1 VTRAGAGTE
10 TGTETE
16 TETGAEAEGGT
27 GTETG
32 TETET
37 ETGRVESPAM
47 VIPTFLRRLLW
58 LLLLAAIVTAVV
70 LVVLKR
76 RGEAEESA
84 YRTAPVDRGDI
95 TMTVTATGSL
105 SAVTTVQVGSQVSGI
120 IRALYADFNTAVRAG
135 QVLAELDPTPFQA
148 RVEQRRADVVQAEV
162 QLRNAEIAFHRQER
176 LLAAGLTSEAEYDAA
191 EAAADGAE
199 ALVGQAR
206 AALSQSETDLSY
218 TVIRSPIDGVV
229 VSRQYDVGQTVAASF
244 QAPTLFTIA
253 QDLTRMQAEADV
265 DQADIGRIHTGQ
277 VARFTVDAYPEDEF
291 RGTITQ
297 VRLNA
302 TTNVNVV
309 TYPVIIEVANP
320 DGRLRPEM
328 TADVTI
334 EVATVRDVLRVANAA
349 LRFRPTET
357 GDSEATGGGSAR
369 GGGAGS
375 PMQGP
380 AAATGRGGS
389 QGSRAQGAGE
399 PRPGAPPASDAGGDA
414 EPGVVMRTVYLL
426 DAAGAP
432 APTRIRTGLSDGRF
446 TEVLGGE
453 LKEGDAVVVGL
464 ATARI
469 NSTGGRP
476 PMRGF

>member
-1 VTRAGAGTE
+1 MA
-10 TGTETE
+10 
-16 TETGAEAEGGT
+16 
-27 GTETG
+27 
-32 TETET
+32 
-37 ETGRVESPAM
+37 
-47 VIPTFLRRLLW
+47 IPTLVRRLIW
-58 LLLLAAIVTAVV
+58 LLLLAAVVTAVV

-76 RGEAEESA
+76 RGAVEESA

-120 IRALYADFNTAVRAG
+120 IRALYADFNTSVRAG

-176 LLAAGLTSEAEYDAA
+176 LLAAGLTSQAEYDAA

-199 ALVGQAR
+199 ALVGQAQ

-265 DQADIGRIHTGQ
+265 DQADIGRIRVGQ
-277 VARFTVDAYPEDEF
+277 VARFTVDAYPEEEF

-334 EVATVRDVLRVANAA
+334 EVATVNNVLRVANAA
-349 LRFRPTET
+349 LRFRPTDV
-357 GDSEATGGGSAR
+357 GDPSESTAGSSPRARGAEASQGSATGS
-369 GGGAGS
+369 
-375 PMQGP
+375 
-380 AAATGRGGS
+380 GRGGLQGARP
-389 QGSRAQGAGE
+389 QGSGGD
-399 PRPGAPPASDAGGDA
+399 RPGPPASADGGGDGEA
-414 EPGVVMRTVYLL
+414 GAFMRTVYLL

-432 APTRIRTGLSDGRF
+432 VPARIRTGLSDGRS
-446 TEVLGGE
+446 TEVLGGD
-453 LKEGDAVVVGL
+453 LKEGDAVVVGF
-464 ATARI
+464 ATARV
-469 NSTGGRP
+469 NTTGGRP

>member
-1 VTRAGAGTE
+1 MKKLLT
-10 TGTETE
+10 
-16 TETGAEAEGGT
+16 
-27 GTETG
+27 
-32 TETET
+32 
-37 ETGRVESPAM
+37 
-47 VIPTFLRRLLW
+47 VIAI
-58 LLLLAAIVTAVV
+58 LLLAGIGAAAYYKYFGQAKPPEVT
-70 LVVLKR
+70 
-76 RGEAEESA
+76 
-84 YRTAPVDRGDI
+84 TATLSRGDI
-95 TMTVTATGSL
+95 VSAVGATGAIE
-105 SAVTTVQVGSQVSGI
+105 AVTTVQVGSQVSGI

-349 LRFRPTET
+349 LRFRPTDVGEP
-357 GDSEATGGGSAR
+357 SESTAGSSPRARGAEASLGSATGAGRGDPRRVGHPEARCGRASCDGFRKASAR
-369 GGGAGS
+369 F
-375 PMQGP
+375 GP
-380 AAATGRGGS
+380 VCFA
-389 QGSRAQGAGE
+389 SRA
-399 PRPGAPPASDAGGDA
+399 
-414 EPGVVMRTVYLL
+414 
-426 DAAGAP
+426 
-432 APTRIRTGLSDGRF
+432 
-446 TEVLGGE
+446 
-453 LKEGDAVVVGL
+453 
-464 ATARI
+464 
-469 NSTGGRP
+469 
-476 PMRGF
+476 GF

>member
-1 VTRAGAGTE
+1 
-10 TGTETE
+10 
-16 TETGAEAEGGT
+16 
-27 GTETG
+27 
-32 TETET
+32 
-37 ETGRVESPAM
+37 M

-176 LLAAGLTSEAEYDAA
+176 LLAAGLTSQAEYDAA

-334 EVATVRDVLRVANAA
+334 EVATARDVLRVANAA
-349 LRFRPTET
+349 LRFRPTDTGEASGAAAGGAPRAGGTET
-357 GDSEATGGGSAR
+357 SQGSATGGSRSGL
-369 GGGAGS
+369 
-375 PMQGP
+375 QG
-380 AAATGRGGS
+380 
-389 QGSRAQGAGE
+389 
-399 PRPGAPPASDAGGDA
+399 PRPGGQSERPAPQTASTGVGEAEAGA
-414 EPGVVMRTVYLL
+414 VLRTVYFL

-432 APTRIRTGLSDGRF
+432 VPTRIRTGLSDGRF
-446 TEVLGGE
+446 TEVLGGD
-453 LKEGDAVVVGL
+453 LKEGEAVVVGF
-464 ATARI
+464 ATVRV
-469 NSTGGRP
+469 NTTGGRP

>member
-1 VTRAGAGTE
+1 MA
-10 TGTETE
+10 
-16 TETGAEAEGGT
+16 
-27 GTETG
+27 
-32 TETET
+32 
-37 ETGRVESPAM
+37 
-47 VIPTFLRRLLW
+47 IPTLVRRLIW
-58 LLLLAAIVTAVV
+58 LLVLAAIVTVAVIF
-70 LVVLKR
+70 VLKR
-76 RGEAEESA
+76 RGADEESA

-120 IRALYADFNTAVRAG
+120 IRALHADFNTAVRAG
-135 QVLAELDPTPFQA
+135 QVLAELDPTPFETQ
-148 RVEQRRADVVQAEV
+148 VEQRRADVVQAEV

-176 LLAAGLTSEAEYDAA
+176 LLAAGLTSQAEYDAA
-191 EAAADGAE
+191 EAAADGAQ

-206 AALSQSETDLSY
+206 AALSQSETSLSY

-277 VARFTVDAYPEDEF
+277 VSRFTVDAYPEDEF

-302 TTNVNVV
+302 TINQNVV

-349 LRFRPTET
+349 LRFRPTDT
-357 GDSEATGGGSAR
+357 GEASDAAAGGAPRAGGTEASQGPATGGGR
-369 GGGAGS
+369 GGV
-375 PMQGP
+375 
-380 AAATGRGGS
+380 
-389 QGSRAQGAGE
+389 QGSRSPGSGGGPG
-399 PRPGAPPASDAGGDA
+399 PRAASGIAGDA
-414 EPGVVMRTVYLL
+414 EPGPIQRTVYLL
-426 DAAGAP
+426 DATGELV
-432 APTRIRTGLSDGRF
+432 PTRIRTGLSDGRS
-446 TEVLGGE
+446 TEVVEGE
-453 LKEGDAVVVGL
+453 LEEGDEIVIGL
-464 ATARI
+464 ATTRV
-469 NSTGGRP
+469 NTTSGRP

>member
-1 VTRAGAGTE
+1 MA
-10 TGTETE
+10 
-16 TETGAEAEGGT
+16 
-27 GTETG
+27 
-32 TETET
+32 
-37 ETGRVESPAM
+37 
-47 VIPTFLRRLLW
+47 IPTLVRRLFW
-58 LLLLAAIVTAVV
+58 LLLLALIVAAAVV
-70 LVVLKR
+70 FVLKR
-76 RGEAEESA
+76 RGAVEESA
-84 YRTAPVDRGDI
+84 YRTTPVDRGDI

-120 IRALYADFNTAVRAG
+120 IRALYADFNTSVRAG

-148 RVEQRRADVVQAEV
+148 QVEQRRADVVQAEV

-176 LLAAGLTSEAEYDAA
+176 LLATGLTSQAEYDAA
-191 EAAADGAE
+191 EAAADGAR

-206 AALSQSETDLSY
+206 AALTQSETNLSY

-328 TADVTI
+328 TADVSI
-334 EVATVRDVLRVANAA
+334 EVATVRDVLRVPNAA
-349 LRFRPTET
+349 LRFRPTDLGES
-357 GDSEATGGGSAR
+357 SE
-369 GGGAGS
+369 
-375 PMQGP
+375 P
-380 AAATGRGGS
+380 AAAGASPRAGGTGASQGSATAGGRGGS
-389 QGSRAQGAGE
+389 QAPRPTGAGD
-399 PRPGAPPASDAGGDA
+399 RPGPRAAAENPGEA
-414 EPGVVMRTVYLL
+414 EPGEILRTVYVL

-432 APTRIRTGLSDGRF
+432 VPARIRVGLSDGRF

-453 LKEGDAVVVGL
+453 LKEGEAVVVGF
-464 ATARI
+464 ATARV

>member
-1 VTRAGAGTE
+1 MA
-10 TGTETE
+10 
-16 TETGAEAEGGT
+16 
-27 GTETG
+27 
-32 TETET
+32 
-37 ETGRVESPAM
+37 
-47 VIPTFLRRLLW
+47 IPTLLRRLLW
-58 LLLLAAIVTAVV
+58 MLLLAVVVTAVV

-76 RGEAEESA
+76 RESVEESA

-148 RVEQRRADVVQAEV
+148 QVEQRRADVVQAEV
-162 QLRNAEIAFHRQER
+162 QLRNAEIAFRRQER
-176 LLAAGLTSEAEYDAA
+176 LLAAGLTSQAEYDAA
-191 EAAADGAE
+191 EAAADGAQ
-199 ALVGQAR
+199 ALVGQAQ
-206 AALSQSETDLSY
+206 AALTQSETNLSY

-320 DGRLRPEM
+320 DGRLRPQM
-328 TADVTI
+328 TADVSI
-334 EVATVRDVLRVANAA
+334 EVATVRDVLRVPNAA
-349 LRFRPTET
+349 LRFRPTDVD
-357 GDSEATGGGSAR
+357 GASEPAAGASHRAGGTQASQGSAT
-369 GGGAGS
+369 AG
-375 PMQGP
+375 
-380 AAATGRGGS
+380 GRGGS
-389 QGSRAQGAGE
+389 QGPRAQGAGSA
-399 PRPGAPPASDAGGDA
+399 RPGPPPASDAGGDA

-432 APTRIRTGLSDGRF
+432 AATRIRTGLSDGRF

-453 LKEGDAVVVGL
+453 LKEGEAVVVGF
-464 ATARI
+464 ATARVD
-469 NSTGGRP
+469 STGGRP

>member
-1 VTRAGAGTE
+1 MA
-10 TGTETE
+10 
-16 TETGAEAEGGT
+16 
-27 GTETG
+27 
-32 TETET
+32 
-37 ETGRVESPAM
+37 
-47 VIPTFLRRLLW
+47 IPTLVRRLIW

-76 RGEAEESA
+76 RGAVEESA

-120 IRALYADFNTAVRAG
+120 IRALYADFNTAVRQG

-148 RVEQRRADVVQAEV
+148 QVEQRRADVVQAEV
-162 QLRNAEIAFHRQER
+162 QLRNAEIAFRRQER
-176 LLAAGLTSEAEYDAA
+176 LLASGLTSQAEYDAA

-206 AALSQSETDLSY
+206 AALTQAETNLGY

-265 DQADIGRIHTGQ
+265 DQADIGRVYVGQ
-277 VARFTVDAYPEDEF
+277 LARFTVDAYPEDEF

-302 TTNVNVV
+302 TINQNVV

-334 EVATVRDVLRVANAA
+334 EVATVRGVLRVPNAA

-357 GDSEATGGGSAR
+357 GEGPEAA
-369 GGGAGS
+369 GAGS
-375 PMQGP
+375 PRGAFQGL
-380 AAATGRGGS
+380 
-389 QGSRAQGAGE
+389 RAQTAGE
-399 PRPGAPPASDAGGDA
+399 AMPGSPTAPGAGGDA
-414 EPGVVMRTVYLL
+414 EAGPLMRTVYVLGA
-426 DAAGAP
+426 DGAP
-432 APTRIRTGLSDGRF
+432 APARIRTGLSDGRS
-446 TEVLGGE
+446 TELVEGE
-453 LKEGDAVVVGL
+453 LEEGDEVVVGL
-464 ATARI
+464 ATVKV

-476 PMRGF
+476 PIRGF

>member
-1 VTRAGAGTE
+1 MA
-10 TGTETE
+10 
-16 TETGAEAEGGT
+16 
-27 GTETG
+27 
-32 TETET
+32 
-37 ETGRVESPAM
+37 
-47 VIPTFLRRLLW
+47 IPTVLRRLIW
-58 LLLLAAIVTAVV
+58 LLLLALIVAAAVV
-70 LVVLKR
+70 LVVR
-76 RGEAEESA
+76 RRAAVDDAA
-84 YRTAPVDRGDI
+84 YRTSPVDRGDI

-120 IRALYADFNTAVRAG
+120 IRALYADFNTAVRQG

-148 RVEQRRADVVQAEV
+148 QVEQRRADVVQAEV

-176 LLAAGLTSEAEYDAA
+176 LLASGLTSQAEYDAA

-206 AALSQSETDLSY
+206 AALTQSETNLSY

-265 DQADIGRIHTGQ
+265 DQADIGRVHVGQ

-302 TTNVNVV
+302 TINQNVV

-334 EVATVRDVLRVANAA
+334 EVATVHDVLRVPNAA
-349 LRFRPTET
+349 LRFRPIET
-357 GDSEATGGGSAR
+357 GEGPEAAAAAGSPR

-380 AAATGRGGS
+380 AAGPGRGGL
-389 QGSRAQGAGE
+389 QGQRPQGIGE
-399 PRPGAPPASDAGGDA
+399 ARPGPALEAGGDA
-414 EPGVVMRTVYLL
+414 EAGPLMRTVYLL
-426 DAAGAP
+426 DAAGELEP
-432 APTRIRTGLSDGRF
+432 VRIRTGVSDGRS
-446 TEVLGGE
+446 TEVTGGD
-453 LKEGDAVVVGL
+453 LVEGDEVVVGL
-464 ATARI
+464 ATVKI

>member
-1 VTRAGAGTE
+1 
-10 TGTETE
+10 
-16 TETGAEAEGGT
+16 
-27 GTETG
+27 
-32 TETET
+32 
-37 ETGRVESPAM
+37 
-47 VIPTFLRRLLW
+47 
-58 LLLLAAIVTAVV
+58 
-70 LVVLKR
+70 
-76 RGEAEESA
+76 
-84 YRTAPVDRGDI
+84 
-95 TMTVTATGSL
+95 
-105 SAVTTVQVGSQVSGI
+105 
-120 IRALYADFNTAVRAG
+120 LYADFNTVVHAG

-148 RVEQRRADVVQAEV
+148 QVEQRRADVVQAEV
-162 QLRNAEIAFHRQER
+162 QLRNAEIGFHRQER
-176 LLAAGLTSEAEYDAA
+176 LLASGLTSQAEYDAA

-206 AALSQSETDLSY
+206 AALTQSETNLSY

-265 DQADIGRIHTGQ
+265 DQADIGRIRVGQ
-277 VARFTVDAYPEDEF
+277 VARFTVDAYPEEEF

-334 EVATVRDVLRVANAA
+334 EVATVHDVLRVANAA
-349 LRFRPTET
+349 LRFRPTDVGEP
-357 GDSEATGGGSAR
+357 SESTAGASPRARGAEASQGAATGGGR
-369 GGGAGS
+369 GGF
-375 PMQGP
+375 QG
-380 AAATGRGGS
+380 
-389 QGSRAQGAGE
+389 
-399 PRPGAPPASDAGGDA
+399 PRPGEAAERSAPQAGPRGAGDA
-414 EPGVVMRTVYLL
+414 EAGAVLRTVYVV
-426 DAAGAP
+426 DAAGALL
-432 APTRIRTGLSDGRF
+432 PTPIRTGLSDGRF
-446 TEVLGGE
+446 SEVTGGE
-453 LKEGDAVVVGL
+453 LKEGEAVVVGF

-469 NSTGGRP
+469 NTTGGRP

>member
-1 VTRAGAGTE
+1 MA
-10 TGTETE
+10 
-16 TETGAEAEGGT
+16 
-27 GTETG
+27 
-32 TETET
+32 
-37 ETGRVESPAM
+37 
-47 VIPTFLRRLLW
+47 IPTLVRRLIW
-58 LLLLAAIVTAVV
+58 LLLLAAIIAVAVV
-70 LVVLKR
+70 LVLKR
-76 RGEAEESA
+76 RGAVEESA
-84 YRTAPVDRGDI
+84 YRTSPVDRGDI

-120 IRALYADFNTAVRAG
+120 IRALYADFNTTVRAG
-135 QVLAELDPTPFQA
+135 QVLAELDPTPFEAQ
-148 RVEQRRADVVQAEV
+148 VEQRRADVVQAEV

-176 LLAAGLTSEAEYDAA
+176 LLAAGLTSQAEYDAA
-191 EAAADGAE
+191 EAAADGAQ
-199 ALVGQAR
+199 ALVGQAK
-206 AALSQSETDLSY
+206 AALSQSETNLSY

-302 TTNVNVV
+302 TINQNVV

-349 LRFRPTET
+349 LRFRPTDT
-357 GDSEATGGGSAR
+357 GEAPDAAA
-369 GGGAGS
+369 GGAPRAGGTGAS
-375 PMQGP
+375 QGP
-380 AAATGRGGS
+380 ATGTGRGGF
-389 QGSRAQGAGE
+389 QGSRPPGAGGGPG
-399 PRPGAPPASDAGGDA
+399 PRAASEIAGNA
-414 EPGVVMRTVYLL
+414 EPGAIQRTVYLL
-426 DAAGAP
+426 DAAGEPVP
-432 APTRIRTGLSDGRF
+432 ARIRTGLSDGRS
-446 TEVLGGE
+446 TEIVEGE
-453 LKEGDAVVVGL
+453 LEEGDEIVIGL
-464 ATARI
+464 ATTRV
-469 NSTGGRP
+469 NTTGSRP

>member
-1 VTRAGAGTE
+1 MA
-10 TGTETE
+10 
-16 TETGAEAEGGT
+16 
-27 GTETG
+27 
-32 TETET
+32 
-37 ETGRVESPAM
+37 
-47 VIPTFLRRLLW
+47 IPTLLRRLIW
-58 LLLLAAIVTAVV
+58 LLLIAAIIAVV
-70 LVVLKR
+70 VVLVLKR
-76 RGEAEESA
+76 RGAVEESA
-84 YRTAPVDRGDI
+84 YRTSPVDRGDI

-162 QLRNAEIAFHRQER
+162 QLRNAEIGFRRQER
-176 LLAAGLTSEAEYDAA
+176 LLAAGLTSQAEYDAA

-199 ALVGQAR
+199 ALVGQAQ

-253 QDLTRMQAEADV
+253 QDLTRMQVEADV
-265 DQADIGRIHTGQ
+265 DQADIGQIHTGQ
-277 VARFTVDAYPEDEF
+277 VARFTVDAYPEEEF

-334 EVATVRDVLRVANAA
+334 EVATVRDVLRAPNAA

-357 GDSEATGGGSAR
+357 GDSESTGGGSAR

-380 AAATGRGGS
+380 AAGTGRGGF
-389 QGSRAQGAGE
+389 QGPRSPGSGDRPDAPAASGQPGE
-399 PRPGAPPASDAGGDA
+399 A

-432 APTRIRTGLSDGRF
+432 APTRIRAGLSDGRF

-453 LKEGDAVVVGL
+453 LREGDAVVVGL
-464 ATARI
+464 ATARV

>member
-1 VTRAGAGTE
+1 MA
-10 TGTETE
+10 
-16 TETGAEAEGGT
+16 
-27 GTETG
+27 
-32 TETET
+32 
-37 ETGRVESPAM
+37 
-47 VIPTFLRRLLW
+47 IPTFVRRLLW
-58 LLLLAAIVTAVV
+58 LLLLAAVVTAAVV
-70 LVVLKR
+70 FVLKR
-76 RGEAEESA
+76 RGAVEESA
-84 YRTAPVDRGDI
+84 YRTSPVDRGDI

-120 IRALYADFNTAVRAG
+120 IRALYADFNTSVRAG

-148 RVEQRRADVVQAEV
+148 QVEQRRADVVQAEV

-176 LLAAGLTSEAEYDAA
+176 LLAAGLTSQAEYDAA

-206 AALSQSETDLSY
+206 AALTQSETNLSY

-328 TADVTI
+328 TADVSI
-334 EVATVRDVLRVANAA
+334 EVATVRDVLRVPNAA
-349 LRFRPTET
+349 LRFRPTDLGES
-357 GDSEATGGGSAR
+357 SEPAAGASPRAGGTEASQGSAT
-369 GGGAGS
+369 AG
-375 PMQGP
+375 
-380 AAATGRGGS
+380 GRGGS
-389 QGSRAQGAGE
+389 QG
-399 PRPGAPPASDAGGDA
+399 PRPPAAGDRPGPRAAAENPGEA
-414 EPGVVMRTVYLL
+414 EPGEILRTVYVLN
-426 DAAGAP
+426 AAGVPMP
-432 APTRIRTGLSDGRF
+432 ARIRAGLSDGRF

-453 LKEGDAVVVGL
+453 LKEGEAVVVGF
-464 ATARI
+464 ATARV